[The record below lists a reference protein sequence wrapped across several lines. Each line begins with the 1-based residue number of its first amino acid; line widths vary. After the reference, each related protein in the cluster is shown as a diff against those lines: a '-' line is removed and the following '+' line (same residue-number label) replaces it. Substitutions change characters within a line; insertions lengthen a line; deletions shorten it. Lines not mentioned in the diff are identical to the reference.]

1 MATPPSQLSFFQ
13 DEWPD
18 GLTYLENYILEDEVD
33 RLVQEIDTAPWRTDL
48 KRRVQ
53 HYGYRYDY
61 KARQARREDYLGP
74 LPELF
79 QQMAEQLTSEG
90 HFQAVPDQVIVNEY
104 KPGQGISA
112 HIDCQPC
119 FGATIASL
127 SLLSACVMR
136 FSSRSLSQQMDLG
149 LQPAS
154 LLVLKDEARHLWTH
168 AIPPRKS
175 DIIAGQKHHRSRR
188 ISLTFRTMKFETT

>member
-18 GLTYLENYILEDEVD
+18 GLTYLENYISEDEAD
-33 RLVQEIDTAPWRTDL
+33 RLVQEIDAAPWRTDL

-61 KARQARREDYLGP
+61 KARQARRKDCLGP
-74 LPELF
+74 LPALF
-79 QQMAEQLTSEG
+79 QKLAERLTSEG
-90 HFQAVPDQVIVNEY
+90 HFQTVPDQVIVNEY
-104 KPGQGISA
+104 QPGQGISA

-119 FGATIASL
+119 FGETIASL
-127 SLLSACVMR
+127 SLFSACVMR
-136 FSSRSLSQQMDLG
+136 FASQTHSQQMELQ

-154 LLVLKDEARHLWTH
+154 LLVLKGDARHLWTH
-168 AIPPRKS
+168 AIPARKT
-175 DIIAGQKHHRSRR
+175 DVFEDQKYVRARR
-188 ISLTFRTMKFETT
+188 ISLTFRTMKFEMS